1 MKTTFLS
8 LILLCLFSVSFAQTR
23 VTIKGKVIDSLSK
36 QPLELS
42 TVATV
47 DMKDSTL
54 IAYTT
59 SKKTG
64 EFELQRLP
72 LEKDVKLVVSFAGYK
87 SYIRHF
93 NFKKGQII
101 DLGSI
106 ALNSKMLDEVIVRAE
121 RVPIRMKKDTIE
133 FDAAAFKT
141 RPNAAVEELLKKL
154 PGVQIDG
161 DGTITVNGKS
171 VSKLLI
177 DGKQFFGSDP
187 KIATKNLDAAI
198 VAQIQ
203 VYDDRENDPDHLES
217 DTKVPKIINIKL
229 KKAIKKS
236 IFGKVFGGG
245 GSRDRYEAG
254 GLFNM
259 FRDTLQVSF
268 IGLSNNLNHTAFS
281 REELNSEGGFDRSGG
296 NTSFNGG
303 RNWGGGIEKITSGG
317 FNINQNYGEKL
328 KLNFQYF
335 YTQRNNVNESANFT
349 QQFLKDTTLLTRSSN
364 GRYSN
369 SFNHAFSGLVEWKPD
384 TLRNLRYNPSV
395 NLNSNNNTS
404 TAAGITSNNFDMP
417 VNQSASNS
425 WGNGGSTQ
433 FNQNF
438 YFHKRSRKSEKESFT
453 ISHNLSINPNHSNNF
468 NNNDVVN
475 YQHPELSDSLRRL
488 NARTSKNASGNLDFT
503 YRFPV
508 TKKLIVDIVSSG
520 IYNKTSEQVFTYD
533 RKTGGFDS
541 LLTNQSSDLKRDQWT
556 ENIKP
561 GITYQ
566 LNKKTQII
574 AGLNTQWQQINNNFV
589 TSRLAQNYFF
599 LLPTIRIEAYGIS
612 LSYERRVNQPGVSS
626 LQPITI
632 VYSPLYSYT
641 GNPNLVPSVS
651 KNYNYSFFKYW
662 DNSQLG
668 IYSNG
673 SMYSQKNMVITR
685 QTIRSDGS
693 QTNAPVNRDGRPTYN
708 FSIGVFKRFK
718 KIKEWQLYT
727 STNAYSNYY
736 QNLSLL
742 NDVEGWQNT
751 IAYGVHENIGANW
764 KDVIDLNTGAGFN
777 QSNTK
782 YHYDD
787 FRSVKM
793 GTFNVSNSLIVRF
806 PKKII
811 WETKQDFNY
820 NSQIA
825 AGFKKGV
832 NVVSSSLAL
841 QMLKKDR
848 GELKFSV
855 YDIFNQNVSVY
866 RYINSNSVA
875 DVQNNT
881 LKRYF
886 MVTYSIKFNKLI
898 TK

>member
-1 MKTTFLS
+1 MKTIFLS
-8 LILLCLFSVSFAQTR
+8 LILLCLFSASFAQNR
-23 VTIKGKVIDSLSK
+23 AAIKGKVTDSLNK

-42 TVATV
+42 TVAMV
-47 DMKDSTL
+47 DLKDTSL
-54 IAYTT
+54 IAYTL
-59 SKKTG
+59 SKKNG
-64 EFELQRLP
+64 DFELQRLP
-72 LEKDVKLVVSFAGYK
+72 VDKEVRLVISFAGYK
-87 SYIRHF
+87 SYIRRF
-93 NFKKGQII
+93 NFKKGDIV
-101 DLGSI
+101 DLGTV
-106 ALNSKMLDEVIVRAE
+106 ALNSKMLSEVVVRAE
-121 RVPIRMKKDTIE
+121 RVPIKVKKDTIE

-154 PGVQIDG
+154 PGVQVDG
-161 DGTITVNGKS
+161 DGTITVNGKQ

-198 VAQIQ
+198 VAQVQ
-203 VYDDRENDPDHLES
+203 VYDDRENDPDHLVSE
-217 DTKVPKIINIKL
+217 TQVQKIINIKL

-236 IFGKVFGGG
+236 IFGKVFGGA

-268 IGLSNNLNHTAFS
+268 IGLSNNLNHTGFS
-281 REELNSEGGFDRSGG
+281 REELNQQGGFDRSGG

-317 FNINQNYGEKL
+317 FNLNQNYGEKL
-328 KLNFQYF
+328 KLNLQYF
-335 YTQRNNVNESANFT
+335 YTQRNNTIESANFQ
-349 QQFLKDTTLLTRSSN
+349 QQFLKDTTLLTRASSN
-364 GRYSN
+364 RYAN
-369 SFNHAFSGLVEWKPD
+369 NHTHTISGLVEWKPD
-384 TLRNLRYNPSV
+384 TVRNLRYNPS
-395 NLNSNNNTS
+395 LSYNSNNSGSSALGN
-404 TAAGITSNNFDMP
+404 TSNNFDMP
-417 VNQSASNS
+417 VNKSVSNS
-425 WGNGGSTQ
+425 LGDWHSTQ
-433 FNQNF
+433 FNQSF
-438 YFHKRSRKSEKESFT
+438 YFHKRSKNKSKESFT

-475 YQHPELSDSLRRL
+475 YQRPDLSDSLHRL
-488 NARTSKNASGNLDFT
+488 SVRTSNNVSGNLDFS
-503 YRFPV
+503 YRYPV
-508 TKKLIVDIVSSG
+508 TKNLIVDVTTSG
-520 IYNKTSEQVFTYD
+520 IYNKTSDQVFTYD
-533 RKTGGFDS
+533 RKTGLDS
-541 LLTNQSSDLKRDQWT
+541 LISNQSSDLKRDQWT

-589 TSRLAQNYFF
+589 TSRLMQNYFF

-612 LSYERRVNQPGVSS
+612 FSYERRVNQPGISN

-641 GNPNLVPSVS
+641 GNPNLVPSINN
-651 KNYNYSFFKYW
+651 NYYINFFKYFN
-662 DNSQLG
+662 DSQLG
-668 IYSNG
+668 IYSYGNI
-673 SMYSQKNMVITR
+673 SSQKNMAVTQQAIS
-685 QTIRSDGS
+685 SDGA
-693 QTNAPVNRDGRPTYN
+693 QTNTTVNRDGRPSYN
-708 FSIGVFKRFK
+708 FSVGVFKRFK
-718 KIKEWQLYT
+718 KVKEWQVNT
-727 STNAYSNYY
+727 STNFYGNYY
-736 QNLSLL
+736 QSLNLL
-742 NDVEGWQNT
+742 NNVEGWQNT
-751 IAYGVHENIGANW
+751 VSYGVHENIGVNW
-764 KDVIDLNTGAGFN
+764 KDVIDLNTGVGFN

-787 FRSVKM
+787 FRSVRV
-793 GTFNVSNSLIVRF
+793 GTYNISNSLVVRF

-820 NSQIA
+820 NGQVA

-866 RYINSNSVA
+866 RYINSNSVN

-886 MVTYSIKFNKLI
+886 MVTYSIKFNKLS

>member
-1 MKTTFLS
+1 MKTIFLS
-8 LILLCLFSVSFAQTR
+8 LILLCLFSSVSFAQNR
-23 VTIKGKVIDSLSK
+23 VTIKGKVTDSLNK

-42 TVATV
+42 TIAMV
-47 DMKDSTL
+47 DLKDTSL
-54 IAYTT
+54 IAYTL

-64 EFELQRLP
+64 DFELQRLP
-72 LEKDVKLVVSFAGYK
+72 VDKQVRLVISYAGYK
-87 SYIRHF
+87 SYIRQF
-93 NFKKGQII
+93 NFKKGDII
-101 DLGSI
+101 DLGNV
-106 ALNSKMLDEVIVRAE
+106 ALNSKMLNEVIVRAE

-161 DGTITVNGKS
+161 DGTITVNGKQ

-198 VAQIQ
+198 VAQVQ
-203 VYDDRENDPDHLES
+203 VYDDRENDPDHLVSE
-217 DTKVPKIINIKL
+217 TQVQKIINIKL

-236 IFGKVFGGG
+236 VFGKVFGGV
-245 GSRDRYEAG
+245 GSRERYEAG

-281 REELNSEGGFDRSGG
+281 REDLNSQGGFDRSGG

-328 KLNFQYF
+328 KLNLQYF
-335 YTQRNNVNESANFT
+335 YTQRNNVNESANFQ
-349 QQFLKDTTLLTRSSN
+349 QQFLKDTTLLTRSTNS
-364 GRYSN
+364 RISN
-369 SFNHAFSGLVEWKPD
+369 SYVHTLSGLVEWKPD
-384 TLRNLRYNPSV
+384 TIRNLRYNPSL
-395 NLNSNNNTS
+395 NYNSNSNTATS
-404 TAAGITSNNFDMP
+404 SGNTSNNFDMP
-417 VNQSASNS
+417 VNQSVSNS
-425 WGNGGSTQ
+425 WGDGHSTQ
-433 FNQNF
+433 FNQSF
-438 YFHKRSRKSEKESFT
+438 YFHKRSKKSSKESFT
-453 ISHNLSINPNHSNNF
+453 ISHNLSISPNHNNSF

-475 YQHPELSDSLRRL
+475 YQRPELSDSLHRL
-488 NARTSKNASGNLDFT
+488 SARTSSNASGNLDFS

-508 TKKLIVDIVSSG
+508 TKKLIVDITTSG
-520 IYNKTSEQVFTYD
+520 IYNKTSDQLFTYD
-533 RKTGGFDS
+533 RKTGFDS

-589 TSRLAQNYFF
+589 TTRLVQNYFF
-599 LLPTIRIEAYGIS
+599 LLPTIRVEAYGVS
-612 LSYERRVNQPGVSS
+612 LNYERRVNQPGVSS
-626 LQPITI
+626 LQPVTI

-641 GNPNLVPSVS
+641 GNPNLVPGIS
-651 KNYNYSFFKYW
+651 NNYSYNFFKYW
-662 DNSQLG
+662 ENSQFG
-668 IYSNG
+668 VYSNG
-673 SMYSQKNMVITR
+673 SVNSQKNMSVTQ
-685 QTIRSDGS
+685 QTIRSDGA
-693 QTNAPVNRDGRPTYN
+693 QTNTTVNRDGRPNYN
-708 FSIGVFKRFK
+708 FSLGVFKRLK
-718 KIKEWQLYT
+718 TNKDWQLNSST
-727 STNAYSNYY
+727 SFYGNYY
-736 QNLSLL
+736 QSLNLL

-751 IAYGVHENIGANW
+751 FSYGVHENINANW
-764 KDVIDLNTGAGFN
+764 KDKIELYTGVGFN

-782 YHYDD
+782 YRYDD
-787 FRSVKM
+787 FRNVKV
-793 GTFNVSNSLIVRF
+793 GTYNISNSLIVRF
-806 PKKII
+806 PKKIV

-820 NSQIA
+820 NGQVA

-848 GELKFSV
+848 GELKLSV

-866 RYINSNSVA
+866 RYINSNSVS

-886 MVTYSIKFNKLI
+886 MVTYSVKFNKLS

>member
-1 MKTTFLS
+1 MKTIFLS
-8 LILLCLFSVSFAQTR
+8 LILLCLFSVSFAQNR
-23 VTIKGKVIDSLSK
+23 VNIKGKVIDSISR

-42 TVATV
+42 TIAAV
-47 DMKDSTL
+47 DLKDTSL
-54 IAYTT
+54 IAYTL

-72 LEKDVKLVVSFAGYK
+72 PDKQVRLVVSYAGYK
-87 SYIRHF
+87 SYIRRF
-93 NFKKGQII
+93 DFKKGEVI
-101 DLGSI
+101 DLGNI
-106 ALNSKMLDEVIVRAE
+106 ALNSKMLEEVVVRAE
-121 RVPIRMKKDTIE
+121 RVPIKMKKDTIE

-154 PGVQIDG
+154 PGVQVDG
-161 DGTITVNGKS
+161 DGTITVNGKQ

-198 VAQIQ
+198 VAQVQ
-203 VYDDRENDPDHLES
+203 VYDDRENDPDHLVSE
-217 DTKVPKIINIKL
+217 TQVQKIINIKL

-236 IFGKVFGGG
+236 IFGKVFGGV

-259 FRDTLQVSF
+259 FRDTLQVSV

-317 FNINQNYGEKL
+317 FNVNQNYGEKL
-328 KLNFQYF
+328 KLNLQYF
-335 YTQRNNVNESANFT
+335 YTQRNNVNESANFQ

-364 GRYSN
+364 NRYAN
-369 SFNHAFSGLVEWKPD
+369 SYTHTVSGLVEWKPD
-384 TLRNLRYNPSV
+384 TIRNLRYNPSL
-395 NLNSNNNTS
+395 NYNSNNNTS
-404 TAAGITSNNFDMP
+404 ASGGSTSNNFDMP
-417 VNQSASNS
+417 VNQSVSNS
-425 WGNGGSTQ
+425 LGNGHSTQ
-433 FNQNF
+433 FNQSF
-438 YFHKRSRKSEKESFT
+438 YFHKRSKNKSKESFT
-453 ISHNLSINPNHSNNF
+453 ISHNLSISPNHNSNF

-475 YQHPELSDSLRRL
+475 YQRPDLSDSLHRL
-488 NARTSKNASGNLDFT
+488 SVRTSKNASGNLDFS

-508 TKKLIVDIVSSG
+508 TKKLIVDVTTSG
-520 IYNKTSEQVFTYD
+520 IYNKTSDQVFTYD

-541 LLTNQSSDLKRDQWT
+541 LLNNQSSDLKRDQWT

-574 AGLNTQWQQINNNFV
+574 AGLNTQWQQIDNNFV
-589 TSRLAQNYFF
+589 TSKLAQNYFF
-599 LLPTIRIEAYGIS
+599 LLPTVRVEAYGVS
-612 LSYERRVNQPGVSS
+612 LSYERRVNQPNISS

-632 VYSPLYSYT
+632 IYSPLYSYT
-641 GNPNLVPSVS
+641 GNPNLVPGIS
-651 KNYNYSFFKYW
+651 NTYYINFFKYFN
-662 DNSQLG
+662 DSQLG
-668 IYSNG
+668 IYSYGNI
-673 SMYSQKNMVITR
+673 SSQKNMAVAQ
-685 QTIRSDGS
+685 QTIRSDGA
-693 QTNAPVNRDGRPTYN
+693 QTNTTVNRDGRPSYS
-708 FSIGVFKRFK
+708 FSVGVFKRFK
-718 KIKEWQLYT
+718 KMKDWQLGS
-727 STNAYSNYY
+727 STNFYGNYY
-736 QNLSLL
+736 QNLNLL
-742 NDVEGWQNT
+742 NNVEGWQNT
-751 IAYGVHENIGANW
+751 VSYGVHENINVNW
-764 KDVIDLNTGAGFN
+764 KDVIDLNTGVGFN

-782 YHYDD
+782 YNYDD
-787 FRSVKM
+787 FRNVKV
-793 GTFNVSNSLIVRF
+793 GTYNISNSLVVRF

-820 NSQIA
+820 NSQVA

-866 RYINSNSVA
+866 RYINNNSVS

-886 MVTYSIKFNKLI
+886 LITYSVKFNKLS

>member
-1 MKTTFLS
+1 MKTIFLS
-8 LILLCLFSVSFAQTR
+8 LTLLCLFSISFAQNR
-23 VTIKGKVIDSLSK
+23 VNIKGKVIDSISR

-42 TVATV
+42 TIAAV
-47 DMKDSTL
+47 DLKDTSL
-54 IAYTT
+54 IAYTL

-64 EFELQRLP
+64 DFELQRLP
-72 LEKDVKLVVSFAGYK
+72 PNKQVRLVISYAGYK
-87 SYIRHF
+87 SYIRRF
-93 NFKKGQII
+93 DFKKGEIV
-101 DLGSI
+101 DLGNI
-106 ALNSKMLDEVIVRAE
+106 ALNSKMLNEVIVRAE
-121 RVPIRMKKDTIE
+121 RVPIKMKKDTIE

-154 PGVQIDG
+154 PGVQVDG
-161 DGTITVNGKS
+161 DGTITVNGKQ

-198 VAQIQ
+198 VAQVQ
-203 VYDDRENDPDHLES
+203 VYDDRENDPDHLVSE
-217 DTKVPKIINIKL
+217 TQVQKIINIKL

-245 GSRDRYEAG
+245 GTRGRYETG

-259 FRDTLQVSF
+259 FRDTLQVSV

-281 REELNSEGGFDRSGG
+281 REELNSDGGFDRSGG

-328 KLNFQYF
+328 KLNLQYF
-335 YTQRNNVNESANFT
+335 YTQRNNVNESANFQ

-364 GRYSN
+364 NRYAN
-369 SFNHAFSGLVEWKPD
+369 SYVHTVSGLVEWKPD
-384 TLRNLRYNPSV
+384 TIRNLRYNPS
-395 NLNSNNNTS
+395 LSYNSNSNTS
-404 TAAGITSNNFDMP
+404 TSSGSTSNNFDMP
-417 VNQSASNS
+417 VNQSVSNS
-425 WGNGGSTQ
+425 FGDGHSTQ
-433 FNQNF
+433 FNQSF
-438 YFHKRSRKSEKESFT
+438 YFHKRSKNKSKESFT
-453 ISHNLSINPNHSNNF
+453 ISHNLSISPNHNNNF

-475 YQHPELSDSLRRL
+475 YQRPELSDSLHRL
-488 NARTSKNASGNLDFT
+488 SVRTSNNASGNLDFS

-508 TKKLIVDIVSSG
+508 TKKLIVDVTTSG
-520 IYNKTSEQVFTYD
+520 IYNKTSDQVFTYD
-533 RKTGGFDS
+533 RKTGGLDS
-541 LLTNQSSDLKRDQWT
+541 LLNSQSSDLKRDQWT

-589 TSRLAQNYFF
+589 TSRLIQNYFF
-599 LLPTIRIEAYGIS
+599 LLPTVRIEAYGVS
-612 LSYERRVNQPGVSS
+612 LSYERRVNQPWISS

-641 GNPNLVPSVS
+641 GNPNLVPAISN
-651 KNYNYSFFKYW
+651 NYNFNFFKYW
-662 DNSQLG
+662 DRSQIG

-673 SMYSQKNMVITR
+673 SLYSQKNMAVTQ
-685 QTIRSDGS
+685 QTIRSDGA
-693 QTNAPVNRDGRPTYN
+693 QTNTTVNRDGRPTYN
-708 FSIGVFKRFK
+708 FSVGVFKRFK
-718 KIKEWQLYT
+718 KMKDWQLGS
-727 STNAYSNYY
+727 STNFYGNYY
-736 QNLSLL
+736 QSLNLL
-742 NDVEGWQNT
+742 NNVEGWQNT
-751 IAYGVHENIGANW
+751 IAYSLRESININW
-764 KDVIDLNTGAGFN
+764 KDMIDLNTGGGFA
-777 QSNTK
+777 QSNTR

-787 FRSVKM
+787 FRNIKVGSY
-793 GTFNVSNSLIVRF
+793 NISNSLVVRF

-820 NSQIA
+820 NSQVA

-832 NVVSSSLAL
+832 NVMSSSLAL

-848 GELKFSV
+848 GELKLSV

-866 RYINSNSVA
+866 RYINSNSVS

-886 MVTYSIKFNKLI
+886 LVTYSVKFNKLS

>member
-1 MKTTFLS
+1 MKTIFLS
-8 LILLCLFSVSFAQTR
+8 LILLCLFSSGSFAQNR
-23 VTIKGKVIDSLSK
+23 VTIKGKVTDSLNN

-42 TVATV
+42 TVAMV
-47 DMKDSTL
+47 DLKDTSL
-54 IAYTT
+54 IAYTL

-64 EFELQRLP
+64 DFELQRLP
-72 LEKDVKLVVSFAGYK
+72 VDKQVRLVISYAGYK
-87 SYIRHF
+87 SYVRQF
-93 NFKKGQII
+93 NFKKGEVI
-101 DLGSI
+101 DLGNV
-106 ALNSKMLDEVIVRAE
+106 ALNSKMLSEVIVRAE

-161 DGTITVNGKS
+161 DGTITVNGKQ

-198 VAQIQ
+198 VAQVQ
-203 VYDDRENDPDHLES
+203 VYDDRENDPDHLVSE
-217 DTKVPKIINIKL
+217 TQVQKIINIKL

-236 IFGKVFGGG
+236 IFGKVFGGA

-259 FRDTLQVSF
+259 FRDTLQVSL

-281 REELNSEGGFDRSGG
+281 REDLNSQGGFDRSGG

-328 KLNFQYF
+328 KLNLQYF
-335 YTQRNNVNESANFT
+335 YTQRNNVNESANFQ
-349 QQFLKDTTLLTRSSN
+349 QQFLKDTTLLTRST
-364 GRYSN
+364 N
-369 SFNHAFSGLVEWKPD
+369 SRIANSYVHTLSGLVEWKPD
-384 TLRNLRYNPSV
+384 TIRNLRYNPSL
-395 NLNSNNNTS
+395 NYNSNSNTS
-404 TAAGITSNNFDMP
+404 TSAGSTSNNFDMP
-417 VNQSASNS
+417 VNQSTSNS
-425 WGNGGSTQ
+425 WGDGHSTQ
-433 FNQNF
+433 FNQSF
-438 YFHKRSRKSEKESFT
+438 YFHKRSKKSSKESFT
-453 ISHNLSINPNHSNNF
+453 ISHNLSINPNHNNNF

-475 YQHPELSDSLRRL
+475 YQRPELSDSLHRL
-488 NARTSKNASGNLDFT
+488 SARTSNNASGNLDFS

-508 TKKLIVDIVSSG
+508 TKKLIVDVTTSG
-520 IYNKTSEQVFTYD
+520 IYNKTSDQLFTYD
-533 RKTGGFDS
+533 RKTGFDS

-589 TSRLAQNYFF
+589 TSRLLQNYFF

-612 LSYERRVNQPGVSS
+612 LSYERRVNQPGISS

-641 GNPNLVPSVS
+641 GNPNLVPSIS
-651 KNYNYSFFKYW
+651 NNYNYSFFKYW
-662 DNSQLG
+662 ENSQFG

-673 SMYSQKNMVITR
+673 SVYSQKNMAVTQ
-685 QTIRSDGS
+685 QTIRSDGA
-693 QTNAPVNRDGRPTYN
+693 QTNTTVNRDGRPNYN
-708 FSIGVFKRFK
+708 FSVGAFKRLK
-718 KIKEWQLYT
+718 TNKDWQLNSST
-727 STNAYSNYY
+727 SFYGNYY
-736 QNLSLL
+736 QSLNLL

-751 IAYGVHENIGANW
+751 FSYGVRENINANW
-764 KDVIDLNTGAGFN
+764 KDKIELYTGFGFN

-782 YHYDD
+782 YRYDD
-787 FRSVKM
+787 FRNVKV
-793 GTFNVSNSLIVRF
+793 GTYNISNSLIVRF
-806 PKKII
+806 PKKIV

-820 NSQIA
+820 NGQVA

-866 RYINSNSVA
+866 RYINSNSVS

-886 MVTYSIKFNKLI
+886 MVTYSVKFNKLS

>member
-1 MKTTFLS
+1 MKTTFIS
-8 LILLCLFSVSFAQTR
+8 LIFLCLFSVSNAQNRANIKGR
-23 VTIKGKVIDSLSK
+23 VTDSISK

-42 TVATV
+42 TVAVV
-47 DMKDSTL
+47 DVKDTSL
-54 IAYTT
+54 IAYTLT
-59 SKKTG
+59 KKTG
-64 EFELQRLP
+64 DFELLRLP
-72 LEKDVKLVVSFAGYK
+72 ADKPVRLVISFAGYK
-87 SYIRHF
+87 TYTRRFTF
-93 NFKKGQII
+93 NKGDVI
-101 DLGSI
+101 DLGNI
-106 ALNSKMLDEVIVRAE
+106 ALSSKMLNEVVVRAE
-121 RVPIRMKKDTIE
+121 RVPIKMKKDTIE

-161 DGTITVNGKS
+161 DGSITVNGKQ

-203 VYDDRENDPDHLES
+203 VYDDRENDPDHLVSE
-217 DTKVPKIINIKL
+217 TQVPKIINIKL

-236 IFGKVFGGG
+236 IFGRVFAGGG
-245 GSRDRYEAG
+245 TRDRYETG

-259 FRDTLQVSF
+259 FRDTLQLSI

-281 REELNSEGGFDRSGG
+281 RDELNAQGGFERSGG

-317 FNINQNYGEKL
+317 FNLNQNYGERL
-328 KLNFQYF
+328 KLNLQYF
-335 YTQRNNVNESANFT
+335 YTQRNNINESANFQ
-349 QQFLKDTTLLTRSSN
+349 QQFLKDTTLSTRSSN
-364 GRYSN
+364 KRYSN
-369 SFNHAFSGLVEWKPD
+369 SYGHAISSLVEWKPD
-384 TLRNLRYNPSV
+384 TLRNLRYNPSI
-395 NLNSNNNTS
+395 NFNSSNNNS
-404 TAAGITSNNFDMP
+404 IASGKTANNFDMP
-417 VNQSASNS
+417 VNESASNS
-425 WGNGGSTQ
+425 FGDGRSTT
-433 FNQNF
+433 FNQSF
-438 YFHKRSRKSEKESFT
+438 YFHKRSRNKAKESFT
-453 ISHNLSINPNHSNNF
+453 ISHNLSISPNRNANF
-468 NNNDVVN
+468 NNNDVIN
-475 YQHPELSDSLRRL
+475 YQRPELSDSLHRYTT
-488 NARTSKNASGNLDFT
+488 RTSNNASGNVDLS
-503 YRFPV
+503 YRYPV
-508 TKKLIVDIVSSG
+508 TKKLIIDITTSG
-520 IYNKTSEQVFTYD
+520 VYNKTSDLVYTFD

-541 LLTNQSSDLKRDQWT
+541 LLSNQSSNLKRDQWT

-566 LNKKTQII
+566 LNKKVQII

-589 TSRLAQNYFF
+589 TSRLLQNYFF

-612 LSYERRVNQPGVSS
+612 FSYDRRVTQPGVSS

-632 VYSPLYSYT
+632 VYSSLYSFT
-641 GNPNLVPSVS
+641 GNPNLVPAVNNS
-651 KNYNYSFFKYW
+651 YNFNFFKYW
-662 DNSQLG
+662 NNSQLG

-673 SMYSQKNMVITR
+673 SVTSQKNMVLTQQIA
-685 QTIRSDGS
+685 RSDGS
-693 QTNAPVNRDGRPTYN
+693 QSNTVVNRDGRPNYN
-708 FSIGVFKRFK
+708 FSVGVFKRFK
-718 KIKEWQLYT
+718 KIDEWQLYAST
-727 STNAYSNYY
+727 SGFGNYY
-736 QNLSLL
+736 QSLNLL
-742 NDVEGWQNT
+742 NNGEGWQNT
-751 IAYGVHENIGANW
+751 LSYGIRENIGVNW
-764 KDVIDLNTGAGFN
+764 KDVIDLNTGGGFN

-787 FRSVKM
+787 FRNVKV
-793 GTFNVSNSLIVRF
+793 GTFSINNNLVVRF
-806 PKKII
+806 PKKLI

-820 NSQIA
+820 NSQVA

-848 GELKFSV
+848 GELKFTV

-866 RYINSNSVA
+866 RYINSNVVT

-886 MVTYSIKFNKLI
+886 LLTYSIKFNKFN
-898 TK
+898 

>member
-1 MKTTFLS
+1 MKTIFLS
-8 LILLCLFSVSFAQTR
+8 LILLCLFSVSFAQNR
-23 VTIKGKVIDSLSK
+23 VNIKGKVIDSISR

-42 TVATV
+42 TIAAV
-47 DMKDSTL
+47 DLKDTSL
-54 IAYTT
+54 IAYTL

-72 LEKDVKLVVSFAGYK
+72 PDKQVRLVVSYAGYK
-87 SYIRHF
+87 SYIRRF
-93 NFKKGQII
+93 DFKKGEVI
-101 DLGSI
+101 DLGNI
-106 ALNSKMLDEVIVRAE
+106 ALNSKMLEEVVVRAE
-121 RVPIRMKKDTIE
+121 RVPIKMKKDTIE

-154 PGVQIDG
+154 PGVQVDG
-161 DGTITVNGKS
+161 DGTITVNGKQ

-198 VAQIQ
+198 VAQVQ
-203 VYDDRENDPDHLES
+203 VYDDRENDPDHLVSE
-217 DTKVPKIINIKL
+217 TQVQKIINIKL

-236 IFGKVFGGG
+236 IFGKVFGGV

-259 FRDTLQVSF
+259 FRDTLQVSV

-328 KLNFQYF
+328 KLNLQYF
-335 YTQRNNVNESANFT
+335 YTQRNNVNESANFQ

-364 GRYSN
+364 NRYSN
-369 SFNHAFSGLVEWKPD
+369 SYTHTVSGLVEWKPD
-384 TLRNLRYNPSV
+384 TIQNLRYNPSL
-395 NLNSNNNTS
+395 NYNSNSNTS
-404 TAAGITSNNFDMP
+404 ASSGSTSNNFDMP
-417 VNQSASNS
+417 VNQSVSS
-425 WGNGGSTQ
+425 SFGSGHSTQ
-433 FNQNF
+433 FNQSF
-438 YFHKRSRKSEKESFT
+438 YFHKRSKNKSKESFT
-453 ISHNLSINPNHSNNF
+453 ISHNLSISPNHNSNF

-475 YQHPELSDSLRRL
+475 YQRPDLSDSLHRL
-488 NARTSKNASGNLDFT
+488 SVRTSKNASGNLDFS

-508 TKKLIVDIVSSG
+508 TKKLIVDVTTSG
-520 IYNKTSEQVFTYD
+520 IYNKTSDQVFTYD
-533 RKTGGFDS
+533 RKTGLDS
-541 LLTNQSSDLKRDQWT
+541 LISNQSSDLKRDQWT

-574 AGLNTQWQQINNNFV
+574 AGLNTQWQQIDNNFV

-599 LLPTIRIEAYGIS
+599 LLPTVRVEAYGVS
-612 LSYERRVNQPGVSS
+612 LSYERRVNQPNISS

-632 VYSPLYSYT
+632 IYSPLYSYT
-641 GNPNLVPSVS
+641 GNPNLVPGIS
-651 KNYNYSFFKYW
+651 NTYYINFFKYFN
-662 DNSQLG
+662 DSQLG
-668 IYSNG
+668 IYSYGNI
-673 SMYSQKNMVITR
+673 SSQKNMAVAQ
-685 QTIRSDGS
+685 QTIRSDGA
-693 QTNAPVNRDGRPTYN
+693 QTNTTVNRDGRPSYN
-708 FSIGVFKRFK
+708 FSLGVFKRFK
-718 KIKEWQLYT
+718 KMKDWQLGS
-727 STNAYSNYY
+727 STNFYGNYY
-736 QNLSLL
+736 QNLNLL
-742 NDVEGWQNT
+742 NNVEGWQNT
-751 IAYGVHENIGANW
+751 VSYGVHENINVNW
-764 KDVIDLNTGAGFN
+764 KDVIDLNTGVGFN

-782 YHYDD
+782 YNYDD
-787 FRSVKM
+787 FRNVKV
-793 GTFNVSNSLIVRF
+793 GTYNISNSLVVRF

-820 NSQIA
+820 NSQVA

-866 RYINSNSVA
+866 RYINNNSVS

-886 MVTYSIKFNKLI
+886 LVTYSIKFNKLS